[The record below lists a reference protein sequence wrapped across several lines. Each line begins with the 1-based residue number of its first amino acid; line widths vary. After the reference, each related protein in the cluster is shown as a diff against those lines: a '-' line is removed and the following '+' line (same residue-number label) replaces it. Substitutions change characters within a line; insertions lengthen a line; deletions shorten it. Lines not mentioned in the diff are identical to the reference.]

1 VLISGPD
8 IMTEEKPVG
17 FAIVGTGAIA
27 ETHASAIADVPGAEL
42 RVVYNRTTARAEA
55 FTKQFPAQVA
65 VDFDSLLACPD
76 VEVVCVATPSG
87 AHEEIAV
94 PALEAGKH
102 VLCEKPLEINLER
115 VDRMIETAAAHKRIL
130 ASIFPSRL
138 GIGARTV
145 KAALEK
151 GRFGRLT
158 LCSAY
163 IKWWRSQEY
172 YDDGGW
178 HGTWALDGGGA
189 MMNQA
194 IHYVDLLQWLVGMP
208 TMVHAFAG
216 SLAHERIEVED
227 TLVANLQFRSGAL
240 GVIECATSCSPGFNR
255 RIEICGDH
263 GSVIIED
270 DTIMRWEFVEE
281 EQGDAEIREGKASS
295 GLHGGTSDPRAVSNE
310 GHRLQ
315 VEDLVGAIRENRAP
329 FIPGEEGRHAV
340 AIVRAAYE
348 SAQSGRLVEL
358 G

>member
-1 VLISGPD
+1 
-8 IMTEEKPVG
+8 MTDKGNIG

-27 ETHASAIADVPGAEL
+27 ETHATAIGMVEGAEL
-42 RVVYNRTTARAEA
+42 RAVFNRNGDKARAFAREFGSRVEA
-55 FTKQFPAQVA
+55 DLP
-65 VDFDSLLACPD
+65 SLLAAPD
-76 VEVVCVATPSG
+76 IDVVCVTTPSG

-94 PALEAGKH
+94 PALESGKH

-115 VDRMIETAAAHKRIL
+115 VDRMIAAARRNGRLL
-130 ASIFPSRL
+130 AAVFPSRL

-145 KAALEK
+145 KAAMEA

-163 IKWWRSQEY
+163 IKWWRSQAY
-172 YDDGGW
+172 YDEGGW

-208 TMVHAFAG
+208 GRVHAFAG

-227 TLVANLQFRSGAL
+227 TLVASVQYANGAL
-240 GVIECATSCSPGFNR
+240 GVIECATSCSPGYAR
-255 RIEICGDH
+255 RIEICGDQ
-263 GSVIIED
+263 GSIILED
-270 DTIMRWEFVEE
+270 DTIKQWDFADELP
-281 EQGDAEIREGKASS
+281 GDEEIRKGRVSS
-295 GLHGGTSDPRAVSNE
+295 GLKGGTADPRAVSCE

-315 VEDLVGAIRENRAP
+315 IVDLIHALREGRPPA
-329 FIPGEEGRHAV
+329 IPGEDGRHAV

-348 SAQSGRLVEL
+348 SAQTGQVVEL
-358 G
+358 AD

>member
-1 VLISGPD
+1 MI
-8 IMTEEKPVG
+8 EEKSIG
-17 FAIVGTGAIA
+17 FGIVGTGAIA

-42 RVVYNRTTARAEA
+42 RSIYNRTQAKAEKFA
-55 FTKQFPAQVA
+55 ERFPARVES
-65 VDFDSLLACPD
+65 DLDGLLSREDID
-76 VEVVCVATPSG
+76 VVSVATPSG
-87 AHEEIAV
+87 AHAEVVV
-94 PALEAGKH
+94 PALKAGKH
-102 VLCEKPLEINLER
+102 VLCEKPLEINVER
-115 VDRMIETAAAHKRIL
+115 VDRMIEAAATHNRIL

-138 GIGARTV
+138 GIGARTI

-151 GRFGRLT
+151 GRFGHLT

-163 IKWWRSQEY
+163 IKWWRSQDY

-208 TMVHAFAG
+208 TRVHAFAG

-255 RIEICGDH
+255 RIEICGDQ

-270 DTIMRWEFVEE
+270 DTIMRWEFVKEE
-281 EQGDAEIREGKASS
+281 EGDSEIREGNTSS

-315 VEDLVGAIRENRAP
+315 VEDLVGAISENRPP
-329 FIPGEEGRHAV
+329 FISGEEGRHAV
-340 AIVRAAYE
+340 AIVRAAYDSAE
-348 SAQSGRLVEL
+348 SGQVVTL
-358 G
+358 